1 MANDKRLLATVIVAM
16 NKLAK
21 TIFLIVMPPK
31 FLFSH
36 VENRLWVLRYHAVQ
50 SPYFIFENIDSQGMA
65 MASWS
70 PEGLLATA
78 TRDYHITGCTLS
90 LIIIPS
96 LGIPTEQLPQCLI
109 SS

>member
-36 VENRLWVLRYHAVQ
+36 VENRL
-50 SPYFIFENIDSQGMA
+50 
-65 MASWS
+65 
-70 PEGLLATA
+70 
-78 TRDYHITGCTLS
+78 
-90 LIIIPS
+90 
-96 LGIPTEQLPQCLI
+96 
-109 SS
+109 